1 MDLHEKIRT
10 LPPRPGVYLYKNAD
24 GEVIYVGKAKN
35 LRSRVRSYL
44 LEASQANAK
53 TGSLMR
59 DAVDV
64 DYILV
69 DNEHEAL
76 ALENNLIKQRKPR
89 FNILLRDDKTYP
101 YVKLTL
107 GDRWPKVFVTRR
119 LRRDG
124 SVYYGPYF
132 PGNLAYRV
140 VDLIHRSFLLPS
152 CKVDLSRYH
161 ARPCLQ
167 YYIGRC
173 LGPCVENLTTPE
185 AYSEAVRDAQLFLEG
200 RTADLNKSLQQRMA
214 AAAANEQYE
223 LAAKYR
229 DLLVTIDQLSEKQ
242 RIASVEDD
250 DADVF
255 GYHCE
260 NGMIAVNL
268 FHLRGGKIVD
278 RREFFW
284 EDLAEVITDPDE
296 SFDDSSEEHALHGVA
311 STSKVLYQGTTSVV
325 PKRPQNEGGA
335 LAPASAGFEAGAFF
349 SALLKQLYI
358 DQPWV
363 PRTIYVPV
371 DFADRATLASLLA
384 DHTKHRVE
392 IAVPQRGE
400 KRSLVD
406 LAAQNAKQSY
416 DQRFRVLAPSR
427 KAIQEAL
434 QDALM
439 LEDLPRTIECF
450 DISHIQGA
458 ETVASM
464 VVWEDGEMKKS
475 AYRKFKIKTVE
486 GVDDFASMREVIT
499 RRYRA
504 LVRDSDADA
513 PDPSDQ
519 RTTQR
524 VPHIWPVLPDV
535 GMKNPDQEP
544 LDQGTTQRVPHIWPV
559 LPDLGMKSPDQEP
572 VDQGTTSSDQGA
584 NEPLD
589 HGTTS
594 HLPEKPKLAGPGLD
608 FETRDSREAR
618 RLPPTSHEPY
628 QGTTSQLAE
637 KPNLAGPGLDF
648 ETRDS
653 REARHLPPTSHEP
666 YQGTTSHLPEKP
678 NLAGPGLD
686 FETRDSREARR
697 LLPTSHEPCQ
707 GTTSVVPN
715 EPKKKGALAP
725 EESSAE
731 EPVSEEAVLK
741 GHGFSRAINLANKK
755 EALAPEERGS
765 NRRPLPSLILID
777 GGIGQ
782 LHAAAAALESLG
794 ITTQPLASIAKRE
807 EVIYLYGQEDEPV
820 VLDRRSPVL
829 HLIQRIRD
837 ESHRFAITYH
847 RKRREMRDRDSELLA
862 IPGVGARTRQRLLEH
877 FGSLRSIAA
886 ANLDS
891 LAAVH
896 ASEAPPSPPK
906 PPSKSTSHFH
916 MQARSAAGWPI
927 PSRS

>member
-10 LPPRPGVYLYKNAD
+10 LPTRPGVYLYKNAD
-24 GEVIYVGKAKN
+24 GEVIYVGKARN

-64 DYILV
+64 DCILV

-124 SVYYGPYF
+124 SAYYGPYF

-152 CKVDLSRYH
+152 CKIDLSRYH

-173 LGPCVENLTTPE
+173 LGPCVEGLTPPE
-185 AYSEAVRDAQLFLEG
+185 TYSEAVRDAQMFLEG
-200 RTADLNKSLQQRMA
+200 RTTDLNKSLHERMA
-214 AAAANEQYE
+214 AAAVAEQYE

-229 DLLVTIDQLSEKQ
+229 DLLVTVDQLSEKQ
-242 RIASVEDD
+242 RIASAEDD

-255 GYHCE
+255 GFHSE

-268 FHLRGGKIVD
+268 FHMRGGKIVD

-284 EDLAEVITDPDE
+284 EDLPDFIGEIPEVEAASDAAVQT
-296 SFDDSSEEHALHGVA
+296 VA
-311 STSKVLYQGTTSVV
+311 
-325 PKRPQNEGGA
+325 A
-335 LAPASAGFEAGAFF
+335 FEPGAFF
-349 SALLKQLYI
+349 SALLKQIYI
-358 DQPWV
+358 DQPYV
-363 PRTIYVPV
+363 PTNIYVPV
-371 DFADRATLASLLA
+371 DFADRVTLAGLLA
-384 DHTKHRVE
+384 EHTKHRVE
-392 IAVPQRGE
+392 IAVPQRGD

-406 LAAQNAKQSY
+406 LAGQNAKQSY
-416 DQRFRVLAPSR
+416 DQRFRVLQPSR
-427 KAIQEAL
+427 KAL
-434 QDALM
+434 T

-486 GVDDFASMREVIT
+486 GVDDFASMREVVT
-499 RRYRA
+499 RRYK
-504 LVRDSDADA
+504 
-513 PDPSDQ
+513 
-519 RTTQR
+519 R
-524 VPHIWPVLPDV
+524 V
-535 GMKNPDQEP
+535 
-544 LDQGTTQRVPHIWPV
+544 
-559 LPDLGMKSPDQEP
+559 
-572 VDQGTTSSDQGA
+572 VD
-584 NEPLD
+584 
-589 HGTTS
+589 
-594 HLPEKPKLAGPGLD
+594 EKQPM
-608 FETRDSREAR
+608 
-618 RLPPTSHEPY
+618 
-628 QGTTSQLAE
+628 
-637 KPNLAGPGLDF
+637 
-648 ETRDS
+648 
-653 REARHLPPTSHEP
+653 
-666 YQGTTSHLPEKP
+666 
-678 NLAGPGLD
+678 
-686 FETRDSREARR
+686 
-697 LLPTSHEPCQ
+697 
-707 GTTSVVPN
+707 
-715 EPKKKGALAP
+715 
-725 EESSAE
+725 
-731 EPVSEEAVLK
+731 
-741 GHGFSRAINLANKK
+741 
-755 EALAPEERGS
+755 
-765 NRRPLPSLILID
+765 PSLILID
-777 GGIGQ
+777 GGVGQ

-794 ITTQPLASIAKRE
+794 LTTQPLASIAKRE
-807 EVIYLYGQEDEPV
+807 EIIYLYGQEDEPV

-829 HLIQRIRD
+829 HLVQRIRD

-877 FGSLRSIAA
+877 FGSLRSIAT
-886 ANLDS
+886 ANLES
-891 LAAVH
+891 LAAVV
-896 ASEAPPSPPK
+896 PPK
-906 PPSKSTSHFH
+906 TAEEIYAHFH
-916 MQARSAAGWPI
+916 SSEIAANPL
-927 PSRS
+927 PVLNDSR